1 MQRDPSA
8 VSLEKFVLNSLSTIA
23 QETTGRGQA
32 QKDVRE
38 AAIKLL
44 GERPAGVFSRLLLQ
58 PLLAAAWRRATNR
71 SRHLQARCRG
81 AGRRRVWQAG
91 QPAERAIPARCD
103 LTGAPA
109 AERCLRCFRLELSL
123 CGCVL

>member
-1 MQRDPSA
+1 MQREPSA

-44 GERPAGVFSRLLLQ
+44 GK
-58 PLLAAAWRRATNR
+58 AAAAGSPAW
-71 SRHLQARCRG
+71 LPQPQPRG
-81 AGRRRVWQAG
+81 A
-91 QPAERAIPARCD
+91 
-103 LTGAPA
+103 
-109 AERCLRCFRLELSL
+109 
-123 CGCVL
+123 